1 MPVYSAWHNVSGGQ
15 HHRRKKIP
23 QSGKSAKGG
32 RNMNY
37 KIMRIILFV
46 IVIAA
51 MFAVPAFMIRQGEEV
66 LNKGKIYIFKA
77 APVDPYDYFR
87 GRYVNI
93 RIEKN
98 YVPVLP
104 DTKLDFKSNETVYAA
119 INTDKDGFAY
129 LDNLSRTV
137 PKDGSYVKVNF
148 SYQDKDKAYLLIPFN
163 QFYMNEKMAPE
174 AERVVRE
181 ALLKRKDSCVIKLRV
196 HNDTAVIEEL
206 LINNIPIK
214 KYILSLQKSG
224 DKK

>member
-1 MPVYSAWHNVSGGQ
+1 
-15 HHRRKKIP
+15 
-23 QSGKSAKGG
+23 
-32 RNMNY
+32 MNY
-37 KIMRIILFV
+37 KIMRITLFV

-51 MFAVPAFMIRQGEEV
+51 MLAVPAFMISKGEEV
-66 LNKGKIYIFKA
+66 LNKGRIYIFKA

-98 YVPVLP
+98 YVPVSP
-104 DTKLDFKSNETVYAA
+104 DTKLDFKSNETVYAS
-119 INTDKDGFAY
+119 IKNDKDGFAY
-129 LDNLSRTV
+129 FDSLDRTV
-137 PKDGSYVKVNF
+137 PDAGDYVKVNF
-148 SYQDKDKAYLLIPFN
+148 SYQNKDKAYLLIPFN
-163 QFYMNEKMAPE
+163 QFFMNEKLAPE

-196 HNDTAVIEEL
+196 HNDTAVIEDL
-206 LINNIPIK
+206 LINNMPVK